1 MSKEVNEERTPRT
14 VEDVKEMLTKHSN
27 GEIQRTIQNCITIL
41 QNDHVLADAIR
52 LNLLS
57 ERIDIV
63 KPVGWLRSGKTLN
76 DTDMKY
82 ILRRMEKYGI
92 FSEKKI
98 ESAIR
103 IVANENRYHPIRDY
117 LNSLKWDGTERI
129 PHVLHHFLGA
139 AEDEYT
145 CEAMKIFLLGAIKRV
160 FQPGCKFE
168 TMLCLVGGQGC
179 GSPVATS
186 KCCKHFEAPTEP
198 TGETSSLQGS
208 RVKPLPSDMMLCVI
222 SYWVLSG
229 APQAADSAAK
239 LLRTHPTK
247 MLKWR
252 DVYLKLTR
260 HNGRAGKHGTYNP
273 KHNDRNFD
281 LTNSEHIDP
290 ERAKGNIYWDCFHGF
305 RSTIVPQDPDDLAT
319 TFSDVERQFYETHYT
334 AFIEN
339 QNERNAKIRHT
350 ERNRSIPDLLSSRKT
365 CPEETIYQLGTLDE
379 HASAED
385 LLNIVTEFIEEFKTK
400 FGEHVHVLDWA
411 LHLDESTPHIHER
424 HVFDCENKYGE
435 VAPQQEKALEALG
448 FDLPD
453 PDKPLSRRNNRKI
466 TFDAACR
473 KMLFEIAKRYGL
485 DLEEEAE
492 YGNRKYL
499 EKQDFI
505 LAKQRVQLAAQQSKL
520 DELTLKVSDMETLL
534 EDVSAAAY
542 DKAVEVV
549 TDVVRTE
556 TRKEDMRMIEDT
568 KRWVLSPER
577 KAPQATREYTA
588 KHLDTVLD
596 KFLKTMQTTAARLQ
610 EKLLKPEVRQ
620 KGKEQVKEKAR
631 DSVLQLLSRL
641 QAEQAQNKPAAQP
654 RTQEEHSEI

>member
-1 MSKEVNEERTPRT
+1 
-14 VEDVKEMLTKHSN
+14 
-27 GEIQRTIQNCITIL
+27 
-41 QNDHVLADAIR
+41 
-52 LNLLS
+52 
-57 ERIDIV
+57 
-63 KPVGWLRSGKTLN
+63 
-76 DTDMKY
+76 
-82 ILRRMEKYGI
+82 
-92 FSEKKI
+92 
-98 ESAIR
+98 
-103 IVANENRYHPIRDY
+103 
-117 LNSLKWDGTERI
+117 
-129 PHVLHHFLGA
+129 
-139 AEDEYT
+139 
-145 CEAMKIFLLGAIKRV
+145 
-160 FQPGCKFE
+160 
-168 TMLCLVGGQGC
+168 
-179 GSPVATS
+179 
-186 KCCKHFEAPTEP
+186 
-198 TGETSSLQGS
+198 
-208 RVKPLPSDMMLCVI
+208 MMLCVI

-239 LLRTHPTK
+239 LLRPHQDVE
-247 MLKWR
+247 M

-260 HNGRAGKHGTYNP
+260 HNGRAGTHGTYNP
-273 KHNDRNFD
+273 KHNDRSFD
-281 LTNSEHIDP
+281 LANSEHIDP

-305 RSTIVPQDPDDLAT
+305 RSAFAPPDPNDLVA
-319 TFSDVERQFYETHYT
+319 TFSDVERQFYESRYT
-334 AFIEN
+334 AFVES

-365 CPEETIYQLGTLDE
+365 CPEETIYQLGTLDD

-385 LLNIVTEFIEEFKTK
+385 LLNIVTEFIEELKAK

-435 VAPQQEKALEALG
+435 VAPQQEKALEVLG
-448 FDLPD
+448 FNLPD

-473 KMLFEIAKRYGL
+473 KMLFEIAKRHGL
-485 DLEEEAE
+485 ELEEEAE

-505 LAKQRVQLAAQQSKL
+505 LAKQKEQLAAQQNKL
-520 DELTLKVSDMETLL
+520 DELTIKVNDMETLIN
-534 EDVSAAAY
+534 EVSAAAY

-568 KRWVLSPER
+568 TKWVLSPER
-577 KAPQATREYTA
+577 KAPQATKEYA
-588 KHLDTVLD
+588 AHRLDTVLD
-596 KFLKTMQTTAARLQ
+596 KFLKTMQTTAVRLQ

-631 DSVLQLLSRL
+631 DSVLQLLNRL

-654 RTQEEHSEI
+654 RTQEGHSEI